1 MNNMNPFRG
10 EFELKIR
17 NKKLKGA
24 FTMNAM
30 RLTLKAEGIKLD
42 GFDQYLQ
49 EDPLTALP
57 TVAYFSIISECVR
70 TDKEFK
76 MKKEAFIAEFL
87 ETAGAIEAV
96 TEAITMAMTDEE
108 ATEGND

>member
-1 MNNMNPFRG
+1 MNTMNPFRG

-30 RLTLKAEGIKLD
+30 RLALKAEGLKLE
-42 GFDQYLQ
+42 GFDSYLQ
-49 EDPLTALP
+49 DDPLTALP

-70 TDKEFK
+70 NDKEFK

-87 ETAGAIEAV
+87 ETAGAFEAV
-96 TEAITMAMTDEE
+96 TEAISKAMMDD
-108 ATEGND
+108 TEGND

>member
-1 MNNMNPFRG
+1 MNTMNPFRG
-10 EFELKIR
+10 EFDIKIR

-30 RLTLKAEGIKLD
+30 RLTLKAEGLKLD
-42 GFDQYLQ
+42 AFDEYLQ

-57 TVAYFSIISECVR
+57 TIAYFSILSECIR
-70 TDKEFK
+70 TDKELK

-87 ETAGAIEAV
+87 EAHGAIEAV
-96 TEAITMAMTDEE
+96 TDAITKAMTDSEE
-108 ATEGND
+108 EGND